1 MQHVLNFK
9 GLGFIN
15 RMTDLDKY
23 CESRGVEH
31 MVVGDLWFERKR
43 SPAELREGA
52 ALATGGSSV

>member
-1 MQHVLNFK
+1 MS
-9 GLGFIN
+9 
-15 RMTDLDKY
+15 DLDKY